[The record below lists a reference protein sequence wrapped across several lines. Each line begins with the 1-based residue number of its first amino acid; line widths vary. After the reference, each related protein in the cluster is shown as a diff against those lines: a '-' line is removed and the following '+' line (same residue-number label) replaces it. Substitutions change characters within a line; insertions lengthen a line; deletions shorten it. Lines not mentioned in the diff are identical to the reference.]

1 MGRPTTYDLDRL
13 GSHAVA
19 AERWCWAV
27 PKDFAPRCGTY
38 REKYRG
44 NRQFYIVVYGVI
56 SVTDCK

>member
-44 NRQFYIVVYGVI
+44 NR
-56 SVTDCK
+56 